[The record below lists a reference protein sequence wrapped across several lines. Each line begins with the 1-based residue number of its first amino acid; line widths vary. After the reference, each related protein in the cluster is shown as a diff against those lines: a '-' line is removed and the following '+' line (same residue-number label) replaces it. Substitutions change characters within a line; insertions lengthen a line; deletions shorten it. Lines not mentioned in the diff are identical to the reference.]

1 MKLNLTAVLVIGL
14 MTSMGVL
21 TACSQ
26 QDDTSVQQQ
35 MPNPTVDVQ
44 TIMLETV
51 PVIQSFAGRV
61 AAIET
66 SEVRPQVTGIIDEVL
81 FYEGSMVQAGQPLYR
96 INVDSY
102 TKCKQV
108 KQRFKTLRRLS
119 VMPRPHE
126 HQLKANL
133 AAQEANLAQAR
144 ADVMRLEGFWRL
156 RAISRQAL
164 TKQ

>member
-61 AAIET
+61 AAIE
-66 SEVRPQVTGIIDEVL
+66 L
-81 FYEGSMVQAGQPLYR
+81 
-96 INVDSY
+96 
-102 TKCKQV
+102 
-108 KQRFKTLRRLS
+108 QRFARR
-119 VMPRPHE
+119 
-126 HQLKANL
+126 
-133 AAQEANLAQAR
+133 
-144 ADVMRLEGFWRL
+144 
-156 RAISRQAL
+156 
-164 TKQ
+164 